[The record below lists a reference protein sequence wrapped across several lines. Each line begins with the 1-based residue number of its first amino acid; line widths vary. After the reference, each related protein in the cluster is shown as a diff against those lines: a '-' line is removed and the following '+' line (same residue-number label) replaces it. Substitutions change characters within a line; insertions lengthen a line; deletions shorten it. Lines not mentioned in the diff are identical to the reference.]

1 MNTYNMIKN
10 KVSGAYEYAG
20 KKVLAGGALVA
31 GSIGS
36 AQAALPAS
44 ATTAFT
50 DLQTDALA
58 LVDLAW
64 TAAVPI
70 TIAFIV
76 LGMFKRAAS
85 SAS

>member
-1 MNTYNMIKN
+1 MLKLLKN
-10 KVSGAYEYAG
+10 KVVQVMGVFGVGIA
-20 KKVLAGGALVA
+20 
-31 GSIGS
+31 S
-36 AQAALPAS
+36 AQAALPVS

>member
-1 MNTYNMIKN
+1 MLNLLKN
-10 KVSGAYEYAG
+10 KAAQVMG
-20 KKVLAGGALVA
+20 VFVA
-31 GSIGS
+31 GIAS
-36 AQAALPAS
+36 AQAALPTS

>member
-1 MNTYNMIKN
+1 MKTLKN
-10 KVSGAYEYAG
+10 FG
-20 KKVLAGGALVA
+20 KKAAAGGALLVA
-31 GSIGS
+31 SVG
-36 AQAALPAS
+36 AANAALPTS

-70 TIAFIV
+70 TIAFII

>member
-1 MNTYNMIKN
+1 MLKLLKN
-10 KVSGAYEYAG
+10 KVVQGFG
-20 KKVLAGGALVA
+20 VMVGGIATA
-31 GSIGS
+31 N
-36 AQAALPAS
+36 AALPAS

>member
-1 MNTYNMIKN
+1 MEFIK
-10 KVSGAYEYAG
+10 KVSKKAAAG
-20 KKVLAGGALVA
+20 VALVV

-36 AQAALPAS
+36 ASAAGLPAS

-50 DLQTDALA
+50 ELQTDALA

-64 TAAVPI
+64 TVAVPV

-85 SAS
+85 SAT

>member
-1 MNTYNMIKN
+1 MRYLNNL
-10 KVSGAYEYAG
+10 G
-20 KKVLAGGALVA
+20 KKSAAAGGLVVA
-31 GSIGS
+31 SIGS
-36 AQAALPAS
+36 ASAALPAA

-70 TIAFIV
+70 TVAFII

>member
-1 MNTYNMIKN
+1 MNFIKYMGR
-10 KVSGAYEYAG
+10 KIGVALGLTVGA
-20 KKVLAGGALVA
+20 V
-31 GSIGS
+31 GS
-36 AQAALPAS
+36 ASAALPIS

-50 DLQTDALA
+50 DLQVDALA

>member
-1 MNTYNMIKN
+1 MNILKKLGGTIAAGLGVMTAS
-10 KVSGAYEYAG
+10 VS
-20 KKVLAGGALVA
+20 
-31 GSIGS
+31 S
-36 AQAALPAS
+36 AFAALPVS

>member
-1 MNTYNMIKN
+1 MLKLLKN
-10 KVSGAYEYAG
+10 KVVQGLG
-20 KKVLAGGALVA
+20 VIVA
-31 GSIGS
+31 GIGS
-36 AQAALPAS
+36 ASAALPTS

-76 LGMFKRAAS
+76 LGMFKRAAG

>member
-1 MNTYNMIKN
+1 MKTYEMVKN
-10 KVSGAYEYAG
+10 KVSGAYEYCG
-20 KKVLAGGALVA
+20 KQVAAGGALVL

-36 AQAALPAS
+36 ASAALPVS